1 MTDKETDKRSGFEI
15 LDEFVDANI
24 DELDRLAERNTKD
37 PSTIDDW
44 KGEEHAQ
51 RMDEKEKDENKAH
64 IEYLVK
70 TRDALKRIIIKLKA
84 ENARLREAL
93 EVAEPHIGW
102 GDCTL
107 ENVHKMIKKT
117 LQQTSADAQEKK

>member
-84 ENARLREAL
+84 ENARLR
-93 EVAEPHIGW
+93 
-102 GDCTL
+102 
-107 ENVHKMIKKT
+107 
-117 LQQTSADAQEKK
+117 